1 MILQKM
7 QSGSAGMAAES
18 TLPQLMAT
26 DLRHTIEHLT
36 SWERPSAS
44 EGERR
49 AAEWIAGEL
58 RELGFEAAV
67 EEGRAHGTYWWPMGI
82 FSFLAGVAGL
92 TGRRVLGT
100 IAGAF
105 SALGIWDEAGL
116 WRGHWT
122 RALLPKR
129 STWNVVGRAGD
140 PGADR
145 TVVLVAHHDA
155 AHTGLA
161 FDFTLVR
168 WYARTFPERVERGR
182 VWPGTIKLA
191 FAGPV
196 LVSLGSLL
204 GSRLLRRAGTFLS
217 LGGAATF
224 ADIGRSAVVPG
235 ANDNLSAVAAVL
247 EVARR
252 LAEEPVEDIRVL
264 LVSTGSEES
273 FEEGMA
279 VFVDQHEHELP
290 RDRTDMVVL
299 DTVGSPRLIL
309 LEGEG
314 MLTRRPYDARLKDEI
329 EAAAGDAGVPIIR
342 EHWLSFGSDALI
354 ALRRNYRAA
363 LIASFDEHKLP
374 SNYHQPTDTADR
386 IDYDTVA
393 AAAKVTEATVRRLAR
408 R

>member
-1 MILQKM
+1 M
-7 QSGSAGMAAES
+7 G
-18 TLPQLMAT
+18 T

-36 SWERPSAS
+36 TWERPSAS

-58 RELGFEAAV
+58 RELGFETAV
-67 EEGRAHGTYWWPMGI
+67 EEERAHGTYWWPVGI
-82 FSFLAGVAGL
+82 FAVLGAIAGLLRRRVAGTL
-92 TGRRVLGT
+92 L
-100 IAGAF
+100 GAF
-105 SALGIWDEAGL
+105 AAFGVWDECGL

-122 RALLPKR
+122 RRLLPKS
-129 STWNVVGRAGD
+129 STWNVVARAGD
-140 PGADR
+140 PDADR

-161 FDFTLVR
+161 FDFTAVR

-182 VWPGTIKLA
+182 VWPGSMGA
-191 FAGPV
+191 MFAAPV
-196 LVSLGSLL
+196 LVAVGSLL
-204 GSRLLRRAGTFLS
+204 GLDRVRKLGTFLS
-217 LGGAATF
+217 FGGAAAM
-224 ADIGRSAVVPG
+224 ADIGARGVVPG
-235 ANDNLSAVAAVL
+235 ANDNLSAVAVVL

-252 LAEEPVEDIRVL
+252 LAEEPVRGVRVL

-279 VFVDQHEHELP
+279 AFVARHEHELP
-290 RDRTDMVVL
+290 RESTDIVVL

-314 MLTRRPYDARLKDEI
+314 MLVRRPYDETLKDTI
-329 EAAAGDAGVPIIR
+329 EAAAEEANVALLR

-354 ALRRNYRAA
+354 GLRRGYRTA

-374 SNYHQPTDTADR
+374 SNYHQHTDTADR

-393 AAAKVTEATVRRLAR
+393 AAAKVSEATVRRIAR
-408 R
+408 G

>member
-1 MILQKM
+1 
-7 QSGSAGMAAES
+7 
-18 TLPQLMAT
+18 MAT

-36 SWERPSAS
+36 TWERPSAS

-58 RELGFEAAV
+58 RELGFETSV
-67 EEGRAHGTYWWPMGI
+67 EEGRAHGTYWWPMGL

-92 TGRRVLGT
+92 TGRRVFGFL
-100 IAGAF
+100 AGVF
-105 SALGIWDEAGL
+105 SAIGIWDEAGL

-129 STWNVVGRAGD
+129 PTWNVVARAGD
-140 PGADR
+140 PGAER
-145 TVVLVAHHDA
+145 TVLLVAHHDA

-161 FDFTLVR
+161 FDFSLVH
-168 WYARTFPERVERGR
+168 WYARTFPEKLEKGR
-182 VWPGTIKLA
+182 VWPGTIRLV
-191 FAGPV
+191 FLGPV
-196 LVSLGSLL
+196 LVALGSLL
-204 GSRLLRRAGTFLS
+204 GLSKLRKAGSFLS
-217 LGGAATF
+217 LGSAASF
-224 ADIGRSAVVPG
+224 ADIGRSEVVPG
-235 ANDNLSAVAAVL
+235 ANDNLTAVAAVL

-252 LAEEPVEDIRVL
+252 LKEDPVSGIRVL

-279 VFVDQHEHELP
+279 AFMDQHEDELP
-290 RDRTDMVVL
+290 RETTDIVVL

-314 MLTRRPYDARLKDEI
+314 MLTIKPYDDALKDTI
-329 EAAAGDAGVPIIR
+329 AAAAGEIGVPIIR

-354 ALRRNYRAA
+354 ALRRGYRTA

-374 SNYHQPTDTADR
+374 TNYHQPTDTADR
-386 IDYDTVA
+386 VDYDTVA
-393 AAAKVTEATVRRLAR
+393 AAAKVAEATVRRLAAG
-408 R
+408 